1 MRHGFSFEKRV
12 AIVAVVA
19 AQIAQLSCNGTQPT
33 APSSPQLS
41 ITGSKTLGE
50 LTPTVQLSLFQS
62 GSSGANNVT
71 NQAAWQSSNVAIATV
86 SAAGL
91 VQAVAPGNTTIT
103 GTYQGKTAST
113 PLTVATDD
121 DCISYSPPIAVFPNT
136 ADTPESWVAGSGSS
150 SAHLDLGLG
159 DTLVDAN
166 NMVAVLQRYSQL
178 CYIGRD
184 NLRPNRLQYIL
195 KYQRSPTGQQTVIA
209 PQDCLAYN
217 PGALTIV
224 NEGTSGWA
232 VMSGATQVALL
243 DTSLEAAVALSVAQG
258 FSNECFI
265 GRQNTRLNH
274 YDYVME
280 YWQ

>member
-1 MRHGFSFEKRV
+1 MRHGFSFGKH
-12 AIVAVVA
+12 AATIVAGA
-19 AQIAQLSCNGTQPT
+19 TIAQLSCSGTPTQPT
-33 APSSPQLS
+33 APSGPQLS
-41 ITGSKTLGE
+41 ITGAKTLGE
-50 LTPTVQLSLFQS
+50 GTPTVQLSLFQS
-62 GSSGANNVT
+62 NSAINLT
-71 NQAAWQSSNVAIATV
+71 TQATWQSSNSAIATV
-86 SAAGL
+86 SAGL
-91 VQAVAPGNTTIT
+91 VQAVAPGNTMIAAS
-103 GTYQGKTAST
+103 YQGKTAST

-121 DCISYSPPIAVFPNT
+121 DCVSYGPPIAVFPFT
-136 ADTPESWVAGSGSS
+136 TDTPESWAAGSGTSS
-150 SAHLDLGLG
+150 QFIFLELG
-159 DTLVDAN
+159 DTMTDAT

-184 NLRPNRLQYIL
+184 NPRPNRLQYIL
-195 KYQRSPTGQQTVIA
+195 QYQRSPTGQQTVVA
-209 PQDCLAYN
+209 PQDCVAYN

-243 DTSLEAAVALSVAQG
+243 DTSLEAAVALTVAQG

-265 GRQNTRLNH
+265 GRQNARLNH